1 MLACTL
7 PAVTPPLVNTGLEV
21 SSVDKNILASQ
32 QRGRKA
38 RIPLSPASIVHEKLK
53 TSTIITKD
61 FLALFPL
68 CEKFKYAKADTVSQ
82 STHQMFALCSIC

>member
-21 SSVDKNILASQ
+21 SSVDKNTLASQ

-38 RIPLSPASIVHEKLK
+38 RILLSSATIVHEELK
-53 TSTIITKD
+53 TS
-61 FLALFPL
+61 ALL
-68 CEKFKYAKADTVSQ
+68 CCCIWQICNVVKFKYTKVVRVSQ
-82 STHQMFALCSIC
+82 SRCLQR